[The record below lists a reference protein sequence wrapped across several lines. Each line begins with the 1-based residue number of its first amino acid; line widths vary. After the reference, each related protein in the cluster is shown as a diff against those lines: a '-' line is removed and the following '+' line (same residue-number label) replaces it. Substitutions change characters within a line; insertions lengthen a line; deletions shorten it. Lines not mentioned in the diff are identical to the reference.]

1 MVSLNYLK
9 KINKMPTPID
19 APDFVGVL
27 SGQVPIRVEASVS
40 PQSMLLLAIV
50 IIVSNIIS
58 RAIIK

>member
-1 MVSLNYLK
+1 MA
-9 KINKMPTPID
+9 D

-40 PQSMLLLAIV
+40 PQSMILLAVV
-50 IIVSNIIS
+50 IILSNVIS